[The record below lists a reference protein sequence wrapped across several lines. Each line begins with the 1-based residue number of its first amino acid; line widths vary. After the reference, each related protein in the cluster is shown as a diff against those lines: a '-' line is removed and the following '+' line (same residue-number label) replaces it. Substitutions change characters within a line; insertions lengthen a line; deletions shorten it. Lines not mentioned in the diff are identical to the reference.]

1 MASRYRI
8 TIIQEHEDR
17 FPQLGSYFPHDLFQ
31 IDIHIDIRWIS
42 YRNDGETFNRSIV
55 GRRDLFLSE
64 ENGRNIIHSTL
75 ADSSASREFI
85 DAVIVPGILS
95 FARGVN
101 SLPMNLGRQ
110 VIKLRVEMLIDASL
124 EAEIG
129 ELIEES
135 MMSSVNFKPASEPS
149 IKALKRVRWDDEDE
163 GHLPLKKRRKSVEGS
178 TSRKSCS
185 VCLDEFLDGKN
196 VASMPC
202 SHVYHHDYI
211 VKWLKTSHMCVRCA
225 DITCQSIKVYS
236 SFVDKCIEQRKYRNE
251 YVIL

>member
-1 MASRYRI
+1 MACRYRI
-8 TIIQEHEDR
+8 SIIQEHEDH

-31 IDIHIDIRWIS
+31 IDIDIRWIS
-42 YRNDGETFNRSIV
+42 SRNDGETFNRSIV

-75 ADSSASREFI
+75 TDSSASRELI
-85 DAVIVPGILS
+85 DAVIVPDILS
-95 FARGVN
+95 FTRDVN

-110 VIKLRVEMLIDASL
+110 VIKLRVEMLI
-124 EAEIG
+124 EANPDDEIG

-135 MMSSVNFKPASEPS
+135 MMSSVNFTPASESS

-178 TSRKSCS
+178 TSRKSCA
-185 VCLDEFLDGKN
+185 VCLNEFLDGDD

-202 SHVYHHDYI
+202 SHVYHYGCI
-211 VKWLKTSHMCVRCA
+211 VKWLKTSHMCPLCRY
-225 DITCQSIKVYS
+225 QMSI
-236 SFVDKCIEQRKYRNE
+236 D
-251 YVIL
+251 